1 MDRNTFTGMFMIA
14 AILLAWGYFM
24 KPNEAE
30 VKQYQHQTDS
40 IKNAKAGIKTTPAAA
55 NKSVNLA
62 DTSTVQQ
69 QQFITVEN
77 ELIKVILSTKG
88 GRVYSTEI
96 KGQKSYD
103 GKPVVLFNGDD
114 NRFGFKLPLNSKNV
128 NTNDEFFQP
137 VGSSFSVAGKDSSSV
152 TLRLAFSPTQYID
165 YVYSL
170 KGNSYLLNY
179 AVKMVG
185 MNQLISP
192 NAKALNLEWKSDLIQ
207 QEKDKK
213 SEQGYTTVYFK
224 KDVGDVD
231 YLSETKDKEVKN
243 EEPVKWISFKQHFFS
258 TVLIAKDKFPG
269 STLNTE
275 TDLTKSYLKRLS
287 ADLTIPYQSKP
298 TDELN
303 FTFYFGPNQYN
314 TLKNVG
320 NDLQRQVNLGWGP
333 LGWINR
339 WAVIPLFNFLDNFN
353 MSYGIIILILT
364 IILKLV
370 LLPITYSSYMSQAK
384 MRVLKPEMDAIKEK
398 VGEEDQT
405 RLQQEYL
412 KLYKQAGVNPLAG
425 CIPLLLQMPILLA
438 FFRFFPA
445 SFELRQQSFLWV
457 PDLSTYD
464 SVITWGTNIPF
475 IGNHLS
481 LMCLLM
487 TISTLIYTWMNNRI
501 SGVTGQMKYIGY
513 IMPIIFL
520 GALNS
525 FPAGLNFYYFCANII
540 TFAQQFIIRKFV
552 NEDAIHAK
560 IQENKKRP
568 SAGKKSKW
576 QMRLEEM
583 TKQQQAAQ
591 SKSKK

>member
-1 MDRNTFTGMFMIA
+1 MDRNTLTGMMLIA
-14 AILLAWGYFM
+14 AILLGWGYFM

-30 VKQYQHQTDS
+30 VKQYQHQSDS
-40 IKNAKAGIKTTPAAA
+40 IKNAKAGIKPTPVAA

-62 DTSTVQQ
+62 DSSVAKT
-69 QQFITVEN
+69 QQFITLEN
-77 ELIKVILSTKG
+77 EKIKVILSSKG

-96 KGQKSYD
+96 KGQKTFD

-137 VGSSFSVAGKDSSSV
+137 VGSSFTVAGKDSNSV
-152 TLRLAFSPTQYID
+152 TMRLAFSPTQYVD

-170 KGNSYLLNY
+170 KGDSYLLNY
-179 AVKMVG
+179 SVKLVG
-185 MNQLISP
+185 MNQLIAP
-192 NAKALNLEWKSDLIQ
+192 AAKTLNLEWKSDLNQ

-213 SEQGYTTVYFK
+213 NELSFTTVYYQQEG
-224 KDVGDVD
+224 GDVD
-231 YLSETKDKEVKN
+231 HLSESKDKEEKP
-243 EEPVKWISFKQHFFS
+243 EAPLKWVSFKQHFFS
-258 TVLIAKDKFPG
+258 SVLIAQDKFQG
-269 STLNTE
+269 STLNTV
-275 TDLTKSYLKRLS
+275 TDLTKPALKNLS
-287 ADLTIPYQSKP
+287 ADLVVPYTAKP
-298 TDELN
+298 TEELN
-303 FTFYFGPNQYN
+303 FKFYFGPNQFN
-314 TLKNVG
+314 QLKNVG
-320 NDLQRQVNLGWGP
+320 YDLEKEVNLGWGP

-353 MSYGIIILILT
+353 LNYGIIILILT
-364 IILKLV
+364 VVLKLV
-370 LLPITYSSYMSQAK
+370 LLPITYTSYLSQAK
-384 MRVLKPEMDAIKEK
+384 MRVLKPEMDAIKAK

-405 RLQQEYL
+405 KLQQEYM

-445 SFELRQQSFLWV
+445 SFELRQQPFLWMN
-457 PDLSTYD
+457 DLSTYD
-464 SVITWGTNIPF
+464 SVINFGVNIPF
-475 IGNHLS
+475 LGSHLS
-481 LMCLLM
+481 LMCVLM

-513 IMPIIFL
+513 VMPIVFL

-540 TFAQQFIIRKFV
+540 TFLQQFIIRKFV
-552 NEDAIHAK
+552 NDDAIHAQ

-568 SAGKKSKW
+568 NANKKSKW

-591 SKSKK
+591 QRKK